1 MAEARIYDEKKA
13 VQLVADELEQLKG
26 RIIGNMRSAGEV
38 ASGRTIRSL
47 RVISDDAGAAL
58 ISAQDMPFGVLETG
72 RRGGKVPYMFSNII
86 YQWMQ
91 DKGVHG
97 TIRGTIRGNGTQEK
111 ADRSMAFAISRNIAQ
126 RGSSLF
132 RRGGRSDI
140 YSNEIPSTVAHIVS
154 RIAASIDLTNMI
166 PLNNIGD

>member
-1 MAEARIYDEKKA
+1 MAGERIYDEKKA

-47 RVISDDAGAAL
+47 QVISDDDGAAL

-72 RRGGKVPYMFSNII
+72 RRGGKVPYMFSSII
-86 YQWMQ
+86 YDWMQ
-91 DKGVHG
+91 AKGVH
-97 TIRGTIRGNGTQEK
+97 GTIRGNGTQEK
-111 ADRSMAFAISRNIAQ
+111 ADRSMAYAISRNIAQ
-126 RGSSLF
+126 HGSSLF

-154 RIAASIDLTNMI
+154 RIAASIDLTSMI

>member
-1 MAEARIYDEKKA
+1 MAGERIYDEKKA

-47 RVISDDAGAAL
+47 QVISDDDGAAL

-72 RRGGKVPYMFSNII
+72 RRGGKVPYRFSEII
-86 YQWMQ
+86 YDWMQ
-91 DKGVHG
+91 AKGVHG
-97 TIRGTIRGNGTQEK
+97 TIRGNMTQEK

-126 RGSSLF
+126 RGTSLF

-140 YSNEIPSTVAHIVS
+140 YTNEIPRTVSVLVHK
-154 RIAASIDLTNMI
+154 IAASIDVTNMI

>member
-1 MAEARIYDEKKA
+1 MAGERIYDEKQA
-13 VQLVADELEQLKG
+13 VQLVADELEQLKN

-47 RVISDDAGAAL
+47 QVISDDDGAAL

-72 RRGGKVPYMFSNII
+72 RRGGKVPYRFSQII
-86 YQWMQ
+86 YDWMQ
-91 DKGVHG
+91 AKGMHG
-97 TIRGTIRGNGTQEK
+97 TIRGNMTQEK
-111 ADRSMAFAISRNIAQ
+111 ADLGMAYAISHTIAQ

-140 YSNEIPSTVAHIVS
+140 YSNEIPRTVSVVVHT
-154 RIAASIDLTNMI
+154 IAAAIDIDNMI